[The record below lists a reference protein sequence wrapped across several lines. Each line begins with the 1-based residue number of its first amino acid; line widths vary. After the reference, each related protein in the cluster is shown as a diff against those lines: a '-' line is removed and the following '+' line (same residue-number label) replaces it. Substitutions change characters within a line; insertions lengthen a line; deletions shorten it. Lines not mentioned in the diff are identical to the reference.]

1 MKMNIRN
8 RINLRVLSLL
18 VFALFFSANGYGQ
31 SDNPADTVAGKQ
43 EAEIQRAAEEQ
54 AVDDIQTLY
63 QIVKDSLQL
72 TYEESFLEQQDSIAY
87 MYTSQIADIINQCAN
102 KRDSLERQIQAL
114 RDSLSII
121 SDRKHV
127 LEGVG
132 YDPEFEAK
140 YFNYGKMLKREES
153 KTKSGLLFLSSEI
166 ENIHP
171 FQINELEQY
180 VDRFFPEARCD
191 SVQDFLTQLYIR
203 QQDWKNAGLSLIKF
217 IYLYPESPL
226 SEEIKTIRSGIF
238 QTEKYYKNYSD
249 YLMTVIAATP
259 VYPKMDIRYF
269 KFVELIKDFPDPDI
283 RASFVKEARKFL
295 EFYPFSSHAP
305 KVCLWIA
312 EDLLKNEKSQSSYIT
327 LRRLMI
333 FYPNCIEIPVALY
346 NSAKIQEKNFQE
358 YQNAIDNY
366 YRFIENFP
374 DDTLAAYAHYRIAKL
389 ADSQLNNWEK
399 ATKEYQIA
407 ADLFLPVQKT
417 KMGIAALTRRALILA
432 DEMNLI
438 QDAVSTY
445 RSIDAHFPNTP
456 DAHQALMAAGD
467 LFNRHKQYESAAFQY
482 INLYE
487 KYPEAEN
494 VLDALEKA
502 VKIYS
507 DRINNQDK
515 TIETLNIII
524 NNYPGSKSEA
534 RATKRLKKLE
544 KIK

>member
-1 MKMNIRN
+1 MKINFRN
-8 RINLRVLSLL
+8 RINLRVSGLL

-31 SDNPADTVAGKQ
+31 SDNLTETVAGKQ
-43 EAEIQRAAEEQ
+43 ESEIQRVVEEH
-54 AVDDIQTLY
+54 AVDDIQTLH
-63 QIVKDSLQL
+63 QFIKDSLQL
-72 TYEESFLEQQDSIAY
+72 TYEESFLEQQDSIAN
-87 MYTSQIADIINQCAN
+87 MYISQIADIINQCTN

-121 SDRKHV
+121 SV
-127 LEGVG
+127 LGGIG
-132 YDPEFEAK
+132 YDREFEAK
-140 YFNYGKMLKREES
+140 YFDYGKTLKREEA

-166 ENIHP
+166 ENIYS
-171 FQINELEQY
+171 FQISELEQY
-180 VDRFFPEARCD
+180 IDRFFPEARCD
-191 SVQDFLTQLYIR
+191 FIQDFLTQLYIR
-203 QQDWKNAGLSLIKF
+203 KRDWKNAALSLIKC

-249 YLMTVIAATP
+249 YLTTVIATTP
-259 VYPKMDIRYF
+259 AYPKMDVRYF

-295 EFYPFSSHAP
+295 EFYPLSGNAP

-312 EDLLKNEKSQSSYIT
+312 EDLLKNEKSQSAYIT
-327 LRRLMI
+327 LHRLMI
-333 FYPNCIEIPVALY
+333 FYPDCIEMPAALY

-366 YRFIENFP
+366 YRFIERFP

-389 ADSQLNNWEK
+389 ADSRLNNWEK
-399 ATKEYQIA
+399 ATQEYQIA

-417 KMGIAALTRRALILA
+417 KMCIAALTRRAQILSE
-432 DEMNLI
+432 EMNLI

-467 LFNRHKQYESAAFQY
+467 LFNRYKQYESAAFQY

-494 VLDALEKA
+494 VLDALGKA

-507 DRINNQDK
+507 GRINNQDK

-534 RATKRLKKLE
+534 WATKRLKKLE
-544 KIK
+544 KVK

>member
-1 MKMNIRN
+1 MKMNVRN
-8 RINLRVLSLL
+8 CINLQILSLL
-18 VFALFFSANGYGQ
+18 VFALFLSANGYGQ
-31 SDNPADTVAGKQ
+31 SDNLADTVAGKQ
-43 EAEIQRAAEEQ
+43 ESEIQRAVEEQ
-54 AVDDIQTLY
+54 ATGIQPLH
-63 QIVKDSLQL
+63 QFIKDSLQL
-72 TYEESFLEQQDSIAY
+72 IYEESFLEQQDSIAY
-87 MYTSQIADIINQCAN
+87 MYTNQIADIINQSAN
-102 KRDSLERQIQAL
+102 ERDSLERQIQAL
-114 RDSLSII
+114 RDSLSI
-121 SDRKHV
+121 
-127 LEGVG
+127 LGGVG

-140 YFNYGKMLKREES
+140 YFNYGKMLKREEP

-166 ENIHP
+166 ENIYP
-171 FQINELEQY
+171 FQIKELEQY
-180 VDRFFPEARCD
+180 IDRFFPEAHCD
-191 SVQDFLTQLYIR
+191 SIQDFLTQLYIR
-203 QQDWKNAGLSLIKF
+203 QQEWKNAELSLIKF
-217 IYLYPESPL
+217 IYLYPKSSLFED
-226 SEEIKTIRSGIF
+226 IKTVRSGII

-249 YLMTVIAATP
+249 YLMTVVATTP
-259 VYPKMDIRYF
+259 AYPKMDVRYF
-269 KFVELIKDFPDPDI
+269 KYVELIKDFPDPDI
-283 RASFVKEARKFL
+283 RTSFIKEAQKFL
-295 EFYPFSSHAP
+295 ELYPFSSHAP
-305 KVCLWIA
+305 KVYLWIA
-312 EDLLKNEKSQSSYIT
+312 EDLLKNEKSQSAYIT

-358 YQNAIDNY
+358 YQDAINTY
-366 YRFIENFP
+366 YRFIEKFP

-407 ADLFLPVQKT
+407 ADLFRPVPKT
-417 KMGIAALTRRALILA
+417 KMCIAALTRRALILS

-467 LFNRHKQYESAAFQY
+467 LFNRHKQYEPAVSQY

-534 RATKRLKKLE
+534 WATKRLKKLE

>member
-1 MKMNIRN
+1 MKMNFRN
-8 RINLRVLSLL
+8 RINLRVSGLL
-18 VFALFFSANGYGQ
+18 VFALFFSVNGYGQ
-31 SDNPADTVAGKQ
+31 SDNPTETVAGKH
-43 EAEIQRAAEEQ
+43 EYEIQRAAAGQ
-54 AVDDIQTLY
+54 AVDGIQTLS

-72 TYEESFLEQQDSIAY
+72 TYEESFLEQQDSVAN
-87 MYTSQIADIINQCAN
+87 MYISQIAEIINQSAN
-102 KRDSLERQIQAL
+102 RRDSLKQQIQAL

-121 SDRKHV
+121 SV
-127 LEGVG
+127 LGGIG
-132 YDPEFEAK
+132 YNRELEAK
-140 YFNYGKMLKREES
+140 YFDYGKMLKREEA

-166 ENIHP
+166 ENIHS
-171 FQINELEQY
+171 FQISELEQY
-180 VDRFFPEARCD
+180 IDRFFPEARCD
-191 SVQDFLTQLYIR
+191 FIQDFLTQLYIR
-203 QQDWKNAGLSLIKF
+203 KRDWKNAALSLIKF

-249 YLMTVIAATP
+249 YLTTVIATTP
-259 VYPKMDIRYF
+259 TYPKMDVRYF

-295 EFYPFSSHAP
+295 EFYPLSGNAP

-312 EDLLKNEKSQSSYIT
+312 ENLLKNEKSQSAYIT
-327 LRRLMI
+327 LHRLMI
-333 FYPNCIEIPVALY
+333 FYPDCIEMPVALY
-346 NSAKIQEKNFQE
+346 NSAKIQEKSFQE

-366 YRFIENFP
+366 YRFIERFP

-399 ATKEYQIA
+399 ATQEYQIA

-417 KMGIAALTRRALILA
+417 KMCIAALTRRAQILA
-432 DEMNLI
+432 EEMNLI

-467 LFNRHKQYESAAFQY
+467 LLNRYKQYESAAFQY

-507 DRINNQDK
+507 GRINNQDK

-534 RATKRLKKLE
+534 WATKRLKKLE
-544 KIK
+544 KVK

>member
-1 MKMNIRN
+1 MTRFYMKMNICN

-18 VFALFFSANGYGQ
+18 VFALFFATNGYGQ
-31 SDNPADTVAGKQ
+31 SGNPVDTAAVKQ
-43 EAEIQRAAEEQ
+43 ESEIQRAVEEQ
-54 AVDDIQTLY
+54 SVGNIQPLH
-63 QIVKDSLQL
+63 QFIKDSLQL
-72 TYEESFLEQQDSIAY
+72 TYEESFLEQQDSIAN
-87 MYTSQIADIINQCAN
+87 MYISQIADIIYQFAN
-102 KRDSLERQIQAL
+102 ERDSLERQIQAL
-114 RDSLSII
+114 RDSLSIL
-121 SDRKHV
+121 R
-127 LEGVG
+127 GVG
-132 YDPEFEAK
+132 YNPEFEAK
-140 YFNYGKMLKREES
+140 YFNYGKMLKQEEA

-166 ENIHP
+166 EDIYP

-180 VDRFFPEARCD
+180 VDQFFPEARCD
-191 SVQDFLTQLYIR
+191 SIQDFLTQLYIR
-203 QQDWKNAGLSLIKF
+203 RQDWKNAELSLIKF

-238 QTEKYYKNYSD
+238 QTERYYKNYSD
-249 YLMTVIAATP
+249 YLMTVVATTP
-259 VYPKMDIRYF
+259 AYPKMDIRYF
-269 KFVELIKDFPDPDI
+269 KFVELIKNFPDPDI
-283 RASFVKEARKFL
+283 RASFIKEARKFL
-295 EFYPFSSHAP
+295 ELYPFSSNAP

-312 EDLLKNEKSQSSYIT
+312 EDLLKNEKSQSAYIT

-358 YQNAIDNY
+358 YQDAIDNY

-399 ATKEYQIA
+399 ATQEYQIA
-407 ADLFLPVQKT
+407 ADLFLPIQNNK
-417 KMGIAALTRRALILA
+417 KCIAALTRRARILA

-467 LFNRHKQYESAAFQY
+467 LFNRYKQYESAVFQY

-524 NNYPGSKSEA
+524 NNYPGSKSA
-534 RATKRLKKLE
+534 AWATKRLKKLE
-544 KIK
+544 KIN